1 MGSMHFDR
9 MRFVIADDNA
19 HMRRIIR
26 AILHSLG
33 AREIHEAEDGA
44 VALEMIENQ
53 QPDILITDWVM
64 PVIDGIEL
72 VQFIRNPKGRCPF
85 LPIIMLTG
93 HTEKRRIQEA
103 RDAGVTEFLAKPIS
117 ATSLY
122 ERIISVVEMP
132 RPFVKAKGYFGPCR
146 RRQVKNH
153 KGQNRREKD
162 NVIID
167 DGEDAHTQI
176 MV

>member
-9 MRFVIADDNA
+9 MRFVIADDST

-33 AREIHEAEDGA
+33 AREIYEAEDGA
-44 VALEMIENQ
+44 VALEIVESQ

-72 VQFIRNPKGRCPF
+72 VQFIRNPKGRTPF

-93 HTEKRRIQEA
+93 YTEKGRIQQA

-117 ATSLY
+117 ATALY
-122 ERIISVVEMP
+122 ERIQSIVELP

-146 RRQVKNH
+146 RRQKKNF
-153 KGQNRREKD
+153 KGEGRREQD
-162 NVIID
+162 NRALLD
-167 DGEDAHTQI
+167 DKASHEKVA
-176 MV
+176 V